1 MSKNYG
7 LPEGRA
13 GGTVGA
19 HPVGIDKF
27 LEVLILH
34 NAKYSEA

>member
-1 MSKNYG
+1 MLLKK
-7 LPEGRA
+7 PEYDDI
-13 GGTVGA
+13 
-19 HPVGIDKF
+19 HNDNIDKF